1 MQAAT
6 KQRGVALIV
15 VLLVVAMVSV
25 IATDMGSRL
34 QLQVRKA
41 SNIKD
46 NNQAYWY
53 AMGAE
58 QFAQKSLALQLEQ
71 DDGVIH
77 LDQPWAK
84 TDIAYPV
91 PGGMI
96 EGELQDLQT
105 CFNLNAI
112 ANKDSQGNTPNNK
125 NPAADVFREMLKH
138 LGLKMDELEA
148 DTLKGSLTDWLDK
161 DDVLSE
167 YGAEDSDY
175 ESLSFPYLPANNLM
189 VNKSEL
195 RMVNGVSAKWINELM
210 PHVCVIPQNNQL
222 LVNINT
228 IKAEQA
234 PLLKAMLGANT
245 SISDARNII
254 ANRLPDGFK
263 KIDDFYA
270 VSEVQNANLTE
281 DQKKWFD
288 VTTKYFILHIKT
300 RYNNASFRLSSLFQV
315 DENKKVTVIRREF
328 GGIQ

>member
-1 MQAAT
+1 MQVT

-15 VLLVVAMVSV
+15 VLLVVAMVSI

-41 SNIKD
+41 ANIKD

-58 QFAQKSLALQLEQ
+58 QFARKSLTLQLEQ

-77 LDQPWAK
+77 LEQPWAN
-84 TDIAYPV
+84 TDISYPV
-91 PGGMI
+91 PGGII
-96 EGELQDLQT
+96 EGKLLDLQA

-112 ANKDSQGNTPNNK
+112 ANTDNNNSNNQNK
-125 NPAADVFREMLKH
+125 ANPAADAFREMLRH
-138 LGLKMDELEA
+138 LGLEIEDLAA
-148 DTLKGSLTDWLDK
+148 DTLTGSLVDWLDK
-161 DDVLSE
+161 DTVLSE

-210 PHVCVIPQNNQL
+210 PHICVIPQNDQL

-228 IKAEQA
+228 LKPEQA
-234 PLLKAMLGANT
+234 PLLKAMLGANS

-254 ANRLPDGFK
+254 ANRLPDGFN
-263 KIDDFYA
+263 KIEDFYA

-315 DENKKVTVIRREF
+315 DDNNKVTVIRREF